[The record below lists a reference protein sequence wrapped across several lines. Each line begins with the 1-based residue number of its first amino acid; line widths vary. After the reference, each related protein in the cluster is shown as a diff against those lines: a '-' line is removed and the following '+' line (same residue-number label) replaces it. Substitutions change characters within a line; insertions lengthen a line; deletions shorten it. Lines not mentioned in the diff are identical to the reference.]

1 MLFEDTSKDLQA
13 EDRFRVDIHFSP
25 GVKFRQE
32 VFVDDSDT
40 ISPTSSY
47 TNMPIKSS
55 PDLPKYHTFVK
66 RLPQSGHEFSR
77 QFNKPSIEQLM
88 MSKSAPHPRKSSLVV
103 CKTKTC
109 DDLTVEEDQFRRYST
124 GILKANS
131 DPINRLIPEFMS
143 PMQSLDES
151 LCSLGPSLYTSPIL
165 KRQSVPETVKPT
177 SQYPVDKMCVG
188 ILKHNS
194 EVTQPCTEHSE
205 VPSGKMSHGILKPM
219 DAEQQKKM
227 SDNKEQLLAHSRKVS
242 FPEKTDSNEKT
253 PEPEIL
259 GDLSD
264 SSVTP
269 REQTPVSRDS
279 SERSS
284 ISDNDR
290 PMRKRTKPF
299 LSDSS
304 DLDPFDDI
312 SSADSS
318 LQSSEVTHDD
328 VHLASELYKFQ
339 TEVHRALEHVEKRR
353 GSEFSESSR
362 SSDNTI
368 STPMSVD
375 PSSRKTSLGVST
387 NSTCSTLEDAK
398 QPRKSSVPFLSSRS
412 DSNLA
417 LLRKVSFPLSG
428 ANHHPFQKISDD
440 RRSPSAIH
448 GSMERL
454 EVLEGLEPL
463 KKDSTNSLVSLDW
476 DGDKGTVK
484 QQHALL

>member
-124 GILKANS
+124 GVLKANS

-151 LCSLGPSLYTSPIL
+151 LCSSGPSLYTSPIL

-194 EVTQPCTEHSE
+194 EVTQTCTEHSE
-205 VPSGKMSHGILKPM
+205 VPSGKMSHGILKSM

-279 SERSS
+279 SGRSS

-318 LQSSEVTHDD
+318 LQSSGVNGRQ
-328 VHLASELYKFQ
+328 VLICGLQYLFIIYYLYF
-339 TEVHRALEHVEKRR
+339 H
-353 GSEFSESSR
+353 S
-362 SSDNTI
+362 
-368 STPMSVD
+368 
-375 PSSRKTSLGVST
+375 
-387 NSTCSTLEDAK
+387 
-398 QPRKSSVPFLSSRS
+398 
-412 DSNLA
+412 
-417 LLRKVSFPLSG
+417 
-428 ANHHPFQKISDD
+428 
-440 RRSPSAIH
+440 
-448 GSMERL
+448 
-454 EVLEGLEPL
+454 
-463 KKDSTNSLVSLDW
+463 
-476 DGDKGTVK
+476 
-484 QQHALL
+484 